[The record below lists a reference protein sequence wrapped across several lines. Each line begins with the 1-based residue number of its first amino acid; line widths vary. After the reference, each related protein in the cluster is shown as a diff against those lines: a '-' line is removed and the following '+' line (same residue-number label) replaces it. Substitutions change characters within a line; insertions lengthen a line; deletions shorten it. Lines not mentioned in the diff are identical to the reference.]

1 MLFHATNDG
10 LCDEYRSPNPE
21 AGEPTEGQETVSGPL
36 LKKIA

>member
-1 MLFHATNDG
+1 L
-10 LCDEYRSPNPE
+10 LLLVSIPPDEYRSPNPE